1 MKHIFSFFAA
11 LLLFGALAGAKVQ
24 MPSVFSDNMVLQ
36 QQTEVA
42 LWGSAKGKSV
52 TISASWAPGK
62 EVTVPVKRGKWTARL
77 ATPAAGGPYE
87 LKVSDG
93 EELVLRNVLIGE
105 VWFCSGQSNMTMPMR
120 GFVSQ
125 PVQGAAEVIVSAKPS
140 VPIRMCLVKRRPAIS
155 PEDDCECS
163 WKENTPDMVALTSA
177 TAYFFA
183 KRLQETLDVPVGI
196 ITSDWG
202 GTLIESWMSRETL
215 ENGFE
220 NEFDL
225 AFLDED
231 KVPEFKPHR
240 KPCTLYNGMV
250 APLTPFTFRGMIW
263 YQGEANRSKPEQYTR
278 LQTAYAKMMR
288 EVFQN
293 PDAPFYF
300 VQIAPYAYNGDT
312 EKFASGYFYEA
323 QQKTLELIP
332 HSGMAPTIDLG
343 EEGTIHP
350 SRKKEVGDRLA
361 FLALAD
367 TYGMAGIDPHA
378 PAYKSVSF
386 NGAEAVV
393 TFVAGKQGLAPMGRD
408 LDGFE
413 IAGPDKVFHPAKAR
427 VLERFTVRVSSDEVP
442 DPVAVRYCFRNWGTG
457 TLFNA
462 FGIPALP
469 FRTDDWDDLEK

>member
-1 MKHIFSFFAA
+1 MKHFFSFFAA
-11 LLLFGALAGAKVQ
+11 LLLFGAIAGAKVQ

-42 LWGSAKGKSV
+42 LWGSATGKSV
-52 TISASWAPGK
+52 TVSASWAPGK
-62 EVTVPVKRGKWTARL
+62 EIVATVKRGKWAARL
-77 ATPAAGGPYE
+77 ATPAAGGPFE

-93 EELVLRNVLIGE
+93 EELVFKNVLIGE
-105 VWFCSGQSNMTMPMR
+105 VWFCSGQSNMSMPLR

-125 PVQGAAEVIVSAKPS
+125 PVEGAAEVIVSAKPS
-140 VPIRMCLVKRRPAIS
+140 VPIRMCMVKRRPSIVA
-155 PEDDCECS
+155 EEDCECT
-163 WKENTPDMVALTSA
+163 WKENTPEVVALTSA

-183 KRLQETLDVPVGI
+183 KRIQESLDVPVGI
-196 ITSDWG
+196 INADWG
-202 GTLIESWMSRETL
+202 GTPIESWMSREAM
-215 ENGFE
+215 EKEFE

-250 APLTPFTFRGMIW
+250 APLIPFTFRGMIW
-263 YQGEANRSKPEQYTR
+263 YQGEANRSKPELYTR
-278 LQTAYAKMMR
+278 MQTAYVKMMR

-323 QQKTLELIP
+323 QQKTLEHIP

-350 SRKKEVGDRLA
+350 CRKKEVGDRLA
-361 FLALAD
+361 FLALVD
-367 TYGMAGIDPHA
+367 TYGVPGINPHA
-378 PAYKSVSF
+378 PTYKSVSF
-386 NGAEAVV
+386 NGSEAVV
-393 TFVAGKQGLAPMGRD
+393 TFNVSKLGLAPMGRNIS
-408 LDGFE
+408 GFE
-413 IAGPDKVFHPAKAR
+413 VAGEDKAFHPATAK
-427 VLERFTVRVSSDEVP
+427 VQKNTVIVSSEEVSN
-442 DPVAVRYCFRNWGTG
+442 PVAVRYCFRNWGVG
-457 TLFNA
+457 TLYNA
-462 FGIPALP
+462 YGIPALP